1 MTRTHIRLDTL
12 TDVQKFVATMG
23 SLPHQVWLEDG
34 DGCRVS
40 ASSLLGALYSLE
52 WSNIICFCEAD
63 INIHL
68 MPWAI

>member
-12 TDVQKFVATMG
+12 TDVHKFVAKMS